1 MKMNEELH
9 IFNFAPPSALRTLK
23 TMWAEDQD
31 KRKENE
37 KCVWIDRAQ
46 GALRTLKTMWAEEQ
60 GKRRGNRP
68 EGKFL
73 QRMQRTKHRQ
83 TKTMKKRTND
93 RVTNTCSSV
102 TPLGSLGVEG
112 TPSLSLYRVLQL
124 GPQQCTGSPTAKIPT
139 FLFLTGWVPEPRN

>member
-23 TMWAEDQD
+23 TMWAEDQG

-60 GKRRGNRP
+60 GKRKENEKCVWIDRAQGA
-68 EGKFL
+68 L
-73 QRMQRTKHRQ
+73 RTL
-83 TKTMKKRTND
+83 KTMWAEDQGIDQPASQENVD
-93 RVTNTCSSV
+93 
-102 TPLGSLGVEG
+102 
-112 TPSLSLYRVLQL
+112 PSDS
-124 GPQQCTGSPTAKIPT
+124 T
-139 FLFLTGWVPEPRN
+139 